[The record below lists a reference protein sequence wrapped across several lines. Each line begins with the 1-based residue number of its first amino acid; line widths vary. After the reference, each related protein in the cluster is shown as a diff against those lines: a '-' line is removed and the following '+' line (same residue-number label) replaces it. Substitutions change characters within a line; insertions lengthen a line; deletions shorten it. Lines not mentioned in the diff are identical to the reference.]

1 MNQVEVKRK
10 QIQFLAYAL
19 AVINVWVF
27 GRKLGNNGL
36 AYLTAALL
44 VFAFFWIFTGKN
56 IPDRMGKLLR
66 GRSAKGQYKNVSKMR
81 RNMMLFQ
88 MAAGLLAALFCT
100 AVGYTVLEKVFRVPY
115 GSMILWILCPA
126 LFFRCIQSVFLGC
139 FQGEGSEMPSAVSCV
154 LRQVF
159 YLGLGLLFLG
169 IFGNYGE
176 KVSLLLKRDDFTAMY
191 GAMGVALG
199 ILISELLVT
208 LFLFVIY
215 RGSMSGRRENE
226 NGMKGTDSFAGQI
239 GSLFPGIGGDIL
251 RQLLFLLPLWLGLI
265 LFQRQSQ
272 DIYASAEQYGVFA
285 GRYLVTLLFP
295 TSILYAGMLSCIAR
309 TCAHLK
315 KKEDRFA
322 KSVFQAGMQGVF
334 LHGMFFTIVTAVL
347 ALPIAQTLDNTV
359 STQLADMFAKGSSI
373 ILWLLLLLYCSEI
386 LKMTGKGY
394 LVLAGYGIMDIVFVI
409 AETVLLNLENAGS
422 LSIVLGSVI
431 SMACGAVF
439 LCVIVCL
446 QMKTWPDALRSLAIP
461 VGCSL
466 ACGLL
471 AFGLEKILLPHLG
484 AVVTILLEL
493 VITLLL
499 YWFLLIMLRCFKGS
513 DFSYIPCGR
522 LMRKLGKIL
531 RLI

>member
-10 QIQFLAYAL
+10 QIQFFADAL
-19 AVINVWVF
+19 AVINVWIF

-44 VFAFFWIFTGKN
+44 VFAFFWILTGKN

-88 MAAGLLAALFCT
+88 MAAGLLAALFC
-100 AVGYTVLEKVFRVPY
+100 AAAGYTVLEKVFRIPY

-215 RGSMSGRRENE
+215 RGSMSGRRANE

-295 TSILYAGMLSCIAR
+295 TLILYAGMLSCIAR

-322 KSVFQAGMQGVF
+322 KSVFQAGMQG
-334 LHGMFFTIVTAVL
+334 
-347 ALPIAQTLDNTV
+347 
-359 STQLADMFAKGSSI
+359 
-373 ILWLLLLLYCSEI
+373 
-386 LKMTGKGY
+386 GKGY

-471 AFGLEKILLPHLG
+471 AFGLEKIMLPRLG
-484 AVVTILLEL
+484 AVVTVLLEL